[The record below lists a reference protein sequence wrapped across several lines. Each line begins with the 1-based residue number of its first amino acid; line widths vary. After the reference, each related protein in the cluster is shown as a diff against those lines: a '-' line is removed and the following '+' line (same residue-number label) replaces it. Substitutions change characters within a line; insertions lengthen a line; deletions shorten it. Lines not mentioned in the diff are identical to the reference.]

1 MDGGRSVPLWRDADH
16 TNKGPDVLKGHS
28 KMVVGLAAG
37 KNYVWEEEVHPSSLF
52 FFPLGP

>member
-1 MDGGRSVPLWRDADH
+1 LIRLWNMDGGRSVPLWRDADH

-37 KNYVWEEEVHPSSLF
+37 KNYVRDIT
-52 FFPLGP
+52 